1 MVFLAR
7 QSFQFL
13 RQNTLFLENNRA
25 FSKFLY
31 VILHY
36 LISITI
42 KQRSQCIKSNFILI
56 TRAILMQTV
65 GTRKKCA

>member
-1 MVFLAR
+1 M
-7 QSFQFL
+7 
-13 RQNTLFLENNRA
+13 QNTLFLENNRA

-42 KQRSQCIKSNFILI
+42 KQRSQCIKSNFIL
-56 TRAILMQTV
+56 TTQGTLMPTV
-65 GTRKKCA
+65 ETRKQYA